1 MARDTFCRPFFSI
14 KSNNILFWKAKILSF
29 CFWLLKR
36 KKCSCCDKNLLTN
49 ECSIVYTE
57 IPSQRDYNW
66 IWCPRRGIV
75 RYKSAIPPVISFEK
89 TVTRH
94 REFLYCL
101 RWSWA
106 DTNSMVFWIN
116 SKPLCMSIWFEA
128 RAKRSRRRLVLI
140 HNGFLFF
147 SDYLAEIWMWH
158 ITSVALWK
166 LNTRYRM

>member
-1 MARDTFCRPFFSI
+1 MFVLRQKNYWQTNVLSC
-14 KSNNILFWKAKILSF
+14 ILKYPL
-29 CFWLLKR
+29 R
-36 KKCSCCDKNLLTN
+36 RN
-49 ECSIVYTE
+49 
-57 IPSQRDYNW
+57 NW

-75 RYKSAIPPVISFEK
+75 RHKSAITPVISFEK

-94 REFLYCL
+94 RNFLYCL
-101 RWSWA
+101 GWSWA

-147 SDYLAEIWMWH
+147 LGLLSRNMNAIYNLSCTLKIEYPLPNVDTTPRPLKWASEND
-158 ITSVALWK
+158 L
-166 LNTRYRM
+166 